1 MGNTSTPL
9 HDGLLEP
16 RLHARELPPEA
27 GALARL
33 LEESEIVRAALR
45 YKKADEAAMAAQ
57 QRYKRLNLI
66 TIGLRV
72 LAIAVGFLLLVP
84 TDLKIEY
91 LRVAER
97 ASAADRWAVAF
108 QFLALAGAFAM
119 GAVIGKLKLFRRW
132 MTFRA
137 KAERI
142 RQQYFDLIMSTNM
155 RVAKGETALLPLK
168 LDYFTRHHLV
178 AQRNYFSRRGQEHR
192 RKAWR
197 TRRWMAVMKWL
208 AILSIV
214 PVIWVI
220 FEAAGFLQIPDISRY
235 FLALGT
241 VAAVVLGALDSIS
254 KTNLDARNAARYA
267 IVTENLKFLED
278 RELPAAQSAA
288 AKGKA
293 APVRAFVERVNREI
307 ALEHREWRL
316 LRDEFQRQSES
327 EATIPET

>member
-1 MGNTSTPL
+1 M
-9 HDGLLEP
+9 
-16 RLHARELPPEA
+16 EA

-33 LEESEIVRAALR
+33 LDQEEIVRAALR
-45 YKKADEAAMAAQ
+45 YKKADAAANAAQ
-57 QRYKRLNLI
+57 QRYKRLNLM

-91 LRVAER
+91 LRMAER

-108 QFLALAGAFAM
+108 QFLALAGALAM
-119 GAVIGKLKLFRRW
+119 GVTIGKLKLFRRW

-142 RQQYFDLIMSTNM
+142 RQQYFELIMSTNM
-155 RVAKGETALLPLK
+155 RVSKGETALLPLK
-168 LDYFTRHHLV
+168 LDYFTRHHLI
-178 AQRNYFSRRGQEHR
+178 AQREYYSRRGREHW
-192 RKAWR
+192 RKARR
-197 TRRWMAVMKWL
+197 TRWWMAAMQWL

-220 FEAAGFLQIPDISRY
+220 FEAAGILEIPDISRY

-241 VAAVVLGALDSIS
+241 VAAVILGALDSIS
-254 KTNLDARNAARYA
+254 EANLDARNAARYA
-267 IVTENLKFLED
+267 IVTENLKFLEE
-278 RELPAAQSAA
+278 RELPEAQGAA

-293 APVRAFVERVNREI
+293 AVVRTFVERVNREI
-307 ALEHREWRL
+307 ALEHREWRF
-316 LRDEFQRQSES
+316 LRDEFQRQAAS
-327 EATIPET
+327 EAALPQS